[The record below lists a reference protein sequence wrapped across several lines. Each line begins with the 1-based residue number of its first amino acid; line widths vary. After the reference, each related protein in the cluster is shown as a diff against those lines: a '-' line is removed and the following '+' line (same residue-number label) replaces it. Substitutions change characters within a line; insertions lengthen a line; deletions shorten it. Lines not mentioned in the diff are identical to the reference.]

1 MFNFQ
6 HRTFDEY
13 RSPLEMLLSSID
25 DTSGAGTSNI
35 STQLLNEGTPQTEM
49 FINYKRTLS
58 PILEESED
66 ETCKTFVLNET
77 KCLDS
82 TRFVYLF

>member
-1 MFNFQ
+1 MMMTMKIAIQNTIMIAWRGKIDLKIIGVYILYFFNF
-6 HRTFDEY
+6 F
-13 RSPLEMLLSSID
+13 
-25 DTSGAGTSNI
+25 N
-35 STQLLNEGTPQTEM
+35 LNETNRYEGLQSEVV
-49 FINYKRTLS
+49 INYYKQQLS

-82 TRFVYLF
+82 TR